1 MLNAGTSYVNWFG
14 EGSGEKF
21 KRHLVEAT
29 VSGDWVERSNFTLS
43 GFEPQ
48 NWRDW
53 RGRSALGAAVVVF
66 GEGNG
71 NPLQCSCLENPRD
84 GGAWWAAVYGVA
96 QSRTRLKRLSSSSSC
111 VLQNKI
117 GRAGYIQWKATVFQ
131 ILWQSSLQILTKTH
145 CGPAEDKWLAQGHRV
160 SQWHSYDL
168 KQHCLITNWFSQPS
182 RCAPSSVYGSKMC
195 RVNSSRAQ
203 TESWPALHSSHHQ
216 AHALSAVN
224 TWLIDFV

>member
-1 MLNAGTSYVNWFG
+1 MATHSSVLAWRIPGTG
-14 EGSGEKF
+14 EPGGLPSMGSHRVG
-21 KRHLVEAT
+21 H
-29 VSGDWVERSNFTLS
+29 DWSDL
-43 GFEPQ
+43 
-48 NWRDW
+48 
-53 RGRSALGAAVVVF
+53 AAAVVVF
-66 GEGNG
+66 
-71 NPLQCSCLENPRD
+71 
-84 GGAWWAAVYGVA
+84 
-96 QSRTRLKRLSSSSSC
+96 SRIKSEEQGT
-111 VLQNKI
+111 
-117 GRAGYIQWKATVFQ
+117 IQWKATVFQ

-182 RCAPSSVYGSKMC
+182 RCAPSSVYGSKTC